1 MRNVHQILIKVFG
14 LPIYAYG
21 TFLSLAF
28 LIAIVLT
35 ARDGA
40 KAGISAETVV
50 DIALCLCAGGIVG
63 ARVLYVLLEI
73 GYYRQNPLEI
83 LNIRAGGLS
92 FYGGAVAGF
101 YTAWWYVKR
110 KGLAPWPI
118 ADLAVPY
125 AALAYAIVR
134 VGCFL
139 NGCCYGT
146 PSDLPW
152 AMACKEGDAHTLR
165 HPTQLYAAVGSLLL
179 FILLR
184 RLRGH
189 KRFAGFL
196 FFLYMGLYAVMRGL
210 IETFRESQILF
221 AGIRT
226 TQAAS
231 LAMAIFAIAM
241 IWRGERS
248 RRRGEAGAGVKSG
261 EEVGP
266 GA

>member
-1 MRNVHQILIKVFG
+1 MGEDVYQILFRIFG
-14 LPIYAYG
+14 LPVYAYG
-21 TFLSLAF
+21 TFLALAF

-40 KAGISAETVV
+40 AKGISAETIV
-50 DIALCLCAGGIVG
+50 DIALCLCVGGLVG
-63 ARVLYVLLEI
+63 ARLLYVLLEF
-73 GYYRQNPLEI
+73 GYYRQNPWEI

-110 KGLAPWPI
+110 KGLDPWRI
-118 ADLAVPY
+118 ADVAVPY
-125 AALAYAIVR
+125 VALAYALVR
-134 VGCFL
+134 VGCYL

-146 PSDLPW
+146 PTDLPW
-152 AMACKEGDAHTLR
+152 ALACKEGDPFTLR
-165 HPTQLYAAVGSLLL
+165 HPTQFYAAAGSFLLFLLL
-179 FILLR
+179 H

-189 KRFAGFL
+189 KRFTGFL
-196 FFLYMGLYAVMRGL
+196 FYLYMGLYAVMRGV
-210 IETFRESQILF
+210 IEAFRESQIIF

-226 TQAAS
+226 TQVAS
-231 LAMAIFAIAM
+231 LAMALFALAM
-241 IWRGERS
+241 IWRGERN
-248 RRRGEAGAGVKSG
+248 RRRQAGAGVQSV